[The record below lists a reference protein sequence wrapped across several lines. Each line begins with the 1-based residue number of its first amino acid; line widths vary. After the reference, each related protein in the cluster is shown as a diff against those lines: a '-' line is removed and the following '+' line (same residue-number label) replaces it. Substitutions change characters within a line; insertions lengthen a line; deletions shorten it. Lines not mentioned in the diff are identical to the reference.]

1 MDEAEAPSGNSRLGS
16 PWTALM
22 VLEVNNSERAA

>member
-16 PWTALM
+16 PWTALT
-22 VLEVNNSERAA
+22 VLEVNNSEGAA